1 MWGQKASTLTSA
13 FAGYTMG
20 QAPMDRKPSLIAATP
35 LLLALMASGPV
46 GLSGTAAGGSTS
58 SALAQEPQEIVL
70 SPAESQEILQ
80 GQIVVRRIPNPG
92 RKGRTYEAVGV
103 IQGTLEEVY
112 AILTDYRAYRE
123 LHDTL
128 TIISVRDE
136 SDTAAVVEYSLD
148 LPLGMK
154 KIFRMRYAAQKGAH
168 DFFVSWQKLP
178 WPELKPRHA
187 VTDTSG
193 FWRVRELESGGLL
206 AAARI
211 YADPGPVPLGLK
223 GLALSLTKKR
233 LPAMIRSVRRRLVR
247 LRTLSSRA
255 NHGTSHP

>member
-1 MWGQKASTLTSA
+1 
-13 FAGYTMG
+13 MG
-20 QAPMDRKPSLIAATP
+20 LAPMDRKSSLIAGIP
-35 LLLALMASGPV
+35 LLLALFASEPIR
-46 GLSGTAAGGSTS
+46 LSGTAVGVSLL
-58 SALAQEPQEIVL
+58 SAPAQEPQEIIL

-80 GQIVVRRIPNPG
+80 GRIVVRRIPNPG

-112 AILTDYRAYRE
+112 GIITDYRAYQE

-154 KIFRMRYAAQKGAH
+154 KIFRMRYAAQKGAQG
-168 DFFVSWQKLP
+168 FFVSWQKLP

-193 FWRVRELESGGLL
+193 FWRIREFEAGGLL

-233 LPAMIRSVRRRLVR
+233 LPAMIRSVRRRLVQ
-247 LRTLSSRA
+247 LRTLK
-255 NHGTSHP
+255 